1 MTKVLPSI
9 LLKCTKQALLRNRR
23 TAEFPRMSMKGKYQE
38 FSWIV
43 TGAAMTSVF

>member
-9 LLKCTKQALLRNRR
+9 LLKCTKQALLRNW

-43 TGAAMTSVF
+43 TGVAMTSVF